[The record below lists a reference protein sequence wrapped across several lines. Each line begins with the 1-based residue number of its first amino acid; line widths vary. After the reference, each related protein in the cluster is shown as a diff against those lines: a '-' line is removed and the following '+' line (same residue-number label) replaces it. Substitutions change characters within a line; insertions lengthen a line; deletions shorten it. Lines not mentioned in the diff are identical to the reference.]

1 MGRKKLFN
9 KGGATDTIEGP
20 FLEVKLNK
28 TEKNRL
34 LEIKKKYEEKIKNV
48 EFNFNKATEERKLEE
63 KHNIEEKNEKNKN
76 DNLKE
81 KTRYHSLLILG
92 NFLKALGTI
101 IYQLVRF
108 ICIVIKEGIEF
119 LFKLGNFVVKF
130 IGVGKGTVLRYV
142 LAILFFLLIFFG
154 IFGIAMAIKNSN
166 TPATRNN
173 IISDTILRGDQSTFL
188 TIKSPTFFS
197 KFSNGLF
204 SMVPDKY
211 KYSFSS
217 MTGSFNYMITGK
229 NQYDEYLEKRETVE
243 NDAGRSD
250 NIFNIC
256 FKNTT
261 NNLINNKTYSILKP
275 NDIKITLDMTKN
287 PTTDLNRLPDNF
299 NSELYFGLFDNYTLP
314 VYAPSSNWVLDVN
327 NAYFS
332 SNDNSIFKD
341 VRIYAN
347 NHNNIFKINEKG
359 LVVYNSFLNKNYY
372 TLNNFQNYNTMIQN
386 NTVYIQIINNLNNN
400 YSINIAI
407 LDTYNIIIAALD
419 STKLYT
425 NPNYINIIN
434 NLDKFNKLI

>member
-9 KGGATDTIEGP
+9 KGGATDIKEGP
-20 FLEVKLNK
+20 FLKVKLNR
-28 TEKNRL
+28 TEKKKL
-34 LEIKKKYEEKIKNV
+34 LDTKKEYEEKIKNV
-48 EFNFNKATEERKLEE
+48 EFDLNKAKEERELKQKNNTE
-63 KHNIEEKNEKNKN
+63 KKNQEIKNDSLNEKS
-76 DNLKE
+76 
-81 KTRYHSLLILG
+81 RYHSLLILG

-119 LFKLGNFVVKF
+119 LFKLANLVAKF

-314 VYAPSSNWVLDVN
+314 VYAPSSNWVLDIN

-407 LDTYNIIIAALD
+407 LDTYNAIIAALD